1 MKTLVIAL
9 VLGILG
15 YFIFIY
21 KPNDENSQIRDV
33 EQTENQKMMEEMG
46 VEETSYRGIITDTFN
61 NYKSAVKDVV
71 TATEKRY

>member
-15 YFIFIY
+15 YFIFIH

-33 EQTENQKMMEEMG
+33 EQTENQKLMEEIG
-46 VEETSYRGIITDTFN
+46 VEETSYQGIITDTFN
-61 NYKSAVKDVV
+61 NYKSAVKDAV